1 MSSFK
6 TWTVVAGKRAQ
17 KVIARAPRHDQ
28 ERLRTALKEM
38 GSDPFTGDIERL
50 KDERAAF
57 RRRVG
62 DWRVFFDVDPERR
75 VVNVSSVERRTT
87 TTYRRR

>member
-1 MSSFK
+1 
-6 TWTVVAGKRAQ
+6 
-17 KVIARAPRHDQ
+17 
-28 ERLRTALKEM
+28 M
-38 GSDPFTGDIERL
+38 GSDPFTGDVERL

-62 DWRVFFDVDPERR
+62 DWRIFFDVDPERR

>member
-1 MSSFK
+1 MS
-6 TWTVVAGKRAQ
+6 ADPGP
-17 KVIARAPRHDQ
+17 ARPGRP
-28 ERLRTALKEM
+28 KM

-57 RRRVG
+57 RRRIG
-62 DWRVFFDVDPERR
+62 DWRMFFDVDPERR
-75 VVNVSSVERRTT
+75 AVDVSSVERRTT

>member
-1 MSSFK
+1 
-6 TWTVVAGKRAQ
+6 
-17 KVIARAPRHDQ
+17 
-28 ERLRTALKEM
+28 M

-62 DWRVFFDVDPERR
+62 DWRIFFDVDIEVRWQTR
-75 VVNVSSVERRTT
+75 DRIEFRSTS
-87 TTYRRR
+87 